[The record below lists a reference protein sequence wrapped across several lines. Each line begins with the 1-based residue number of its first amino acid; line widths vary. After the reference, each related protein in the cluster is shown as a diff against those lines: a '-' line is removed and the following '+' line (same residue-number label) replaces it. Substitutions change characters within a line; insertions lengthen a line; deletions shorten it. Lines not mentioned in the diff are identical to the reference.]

1 MRHRNSGRKLNR
13 TSAHRKALFQN
24 MANSLLEHEI
34 ISTTLPKAK
43 DLRGIIEPLITIAK
57 TDSVANRRLA
67 FNRLRDR
74 KMVTKLFNE
83 IGPRFNTRPGGY
95 TRVLKCGFRPGDTAP
110 MAIIELVD
118 RLDQAPVTVTE

>member
-13 TSAHRKALFQN
+13 TSAHRKAMFQN
-24 MANSLLEHEI
+24 MAVSLLEHEI

-43 DLRGIIEPLITIAK
+43 DLRGIVEPLISLAK
-57 TDSVANRRLA
+57 IDSLANRRLA

-74 KMVTKLFNE
+74 KTVTKLFNE
-83 IGPRFNTRPGGY
+83 IGPRFNARPGGY
-95 TRVLKCGFRPGDTAP
+95 TRVLKAGFRPGDTAP

-118 RLDQAPVTVTE
+118 RLDQAPVTVE

>member
-13 TSAHRKALFQN
+13 TSAHRKAMFQN
-24 MANSLLEHEI
+24 MAIALLEHEI

-43 DLRGIIEPLITIAK
+43 DLRGIVEPLISMAK
-57 TDSVANRRLA
+57 TDSLANRRLA

-83 IGPRFNTRPGGY
+83 IGPRFNARPGGY
-95 TRVLKCGFRPGDTAP
+95 TRVLKAGFRPGDTAP

-118 RLDQAPVTVTE
+118 RLDQAPVTVE

>member
-13 TSAHRKALFQN
+13 TSAHRKAMFQN
-24 MANSLLEHEI
+24 MAISLLEHEI

-43 DLRGIIEPLITIAK
+43 DLRGIVEPLISLAK
-57 TDSVANRRLA
+57 TDSLANRRLA

-74 KMVTKLFNE
+74 RTVTKLFNE

-95 TRVLKCGFRPGDTAP
+95 TRVLKAGFRPGDIAP

-118 RLDQAPVTVTE
+118 RLDQAPVTVG